1 MSHPVGAKEYP
12 NNIFKQT
19 TPDEEQ
25 ALLDQPRFCTWTKGW
40 LTRSE
45 IYERM
50 LPDGLTS
57 ALRID
62 GPSDS
67 AFSLDDKGNVRILTG
82 KKTQVAGSG
91 VLGIKTWGQQQLH
104 NERSNIQYC
113 AGGTENEGQALNVLA
128 YGDVVEQAIGG
139 TRYIKASKIEIT
151 ATEELVLNGQT
162 VKIQAQGDLEMGAA
176 AINTVQT
183 NKKEIVLGQ
192 RMTFGAGE
200 DTDMQ
205 FDPRASKTILSPG
218 NIYHT
223 VLGEYKLKSLRGMIL
238 NSKQELF
245 MSSDLKTTV
254 QGLKGMI
261 VNGPGGVNINSD
273 KQTTTIDSKD
283 FELNSDKT
291 TITTKTDI
299 SIESTTGEIDI
310 DAKKDI
316 NIDGQNIRIKAKES
330 VDIDATAGFIY
341 LN

>member
-25 ALLDQPRFCTWTKGW
+25 ALSDQPRFCTWTKGW

-113 AGGTENEGQALNVLA
+113 AGGTENEGQALNVIA
-128 YGDVVEQAIGG
+128 YGDVVEQLIGG
-139 TRYIKASKIEIT
+139 TRHLTATKVIIT

-162 VKIQAQGDLEMGAA
+162 IKLQAQGDIEMGAA
-176 AINTVQT
+176 AINTEQI
-183 NKKEIVLGQ
+183 NKKDIILGQ
-192 RMTFGAGE
+192 NMKFGAGE
-200 DTDMQ
+200 DTDLQ
-205 FDPRASKTILSPG
+205 FDPRSSKNIVSTG
-218 NIYHT
+218 NINHKI
-223 VLGEYKLKSLRGMIL
+223 LGEYKIKSLRRMEVNAVTG
-238 NSKQELF
+238 LF
-245 MSSDLKTTV
+245 MSSPAKTTI
-254 QGLKGMI
+254 QGTSGMI
-261 VNGPGGVNINSD
+261 INGPGGMNLNAA
-273 KQTTTIDSKD
+273 KTTFETADLSITSAKTNFKTADFDIDSAKVD
-283 FELNSDKT
+283 LTGSADVSISGANVRVNSG
-291 TITTKTDI
+291 
-299 SIESTTGEIDI
+299 TGG
-310 DAKKDI
+310 K
-316 NIDGQNIRIKAKES
+316 
-330 VDIDATAGFIY
+330 IY

>member
-19 TPDEEQ
+19 TLDEEQ
-25 ALLDQPRFCTWTKGW
+25 ALSDQPRFCTWTKGW

-50 LPDGLTS
+50 LPDGLSS

-113 AGGTENEGQALNVLA
+113 AGGTENEGQALNILA

-162 VKIQAQGDLEMGAA
+162 IKIQAQGDIEMGAA

-183 NKKEIVLGQ
+183 NKKEIVLW
-192 RMTFGAGE
+192 
-200 DTDMQ
+200 
-205 FDPRASKTILSPG
+205 G
-218 NIYHT
+218 NGKAKREVIH
-223 VLGEYKLKSLRGMIL
+223 VDDVAEACVF
-238 NSKQELF
+238 F
-245 MSSDLKTTV
+245 MNKNTKDAL
-254 QGLKGMI
+254 I
-261 VNGPGGVNINSD
+261 NIG
-273 KQTTTIDSKD
+273 TGKD
-283 FELNSDKT
+283 FSIKEYSKKILKCIYPDK
-291 TITTKTDI
+291 KVL
-299 SIESTTGEIDI
+299 
-310 DAKKDI
+310 
-316 NIDGQNIRIKAKES
+316 IKF
-330 VDIDATAGFIY
+330 DR
-341 LN
+341 

>member
-19 TPDEEQ
+19 TLDEEQ
-25 ALLDQPRFCTWTKGW
+25 ALSDQPRFCTWTKGW

-113 AGGTENEGQALNVLA
+113 AGGTENEGQALNILA

-162 VKIQAQGDLEMGAA
+162 IKIQAQGDIEMGAA

-192 RMTFGAGE
+192 NMKFGAGE
-200 DTDMQ
+200 DTDLQ
-205 FDPRASKTILSPG
+205 FDPRSSKNIVSTG
-218 NIYHT
+218 NINHKI
-223 VLGEYKLKSLRGMIL
+223 LGEYKIKSLRRMEVNAVTG
-238 NSKQELF
+238 LF
-245 MSSDLKTTV
+245 MSSPATTTI
-254 QGLKGMI
+254 QGTSGMI
-261 VNGPGGVNINSD
+261 INGPGGMNLNAA
-273 KQTTTIDSKD
+273 KTTFETADLSITSAKTNFKTADFDIDSAKVD
-283 FELNSDKT
+283 LTGSADVSISGLNVRVNSA
-291 TITTKTDI
+291 I
-299 SIESTTGEIDI
+299 
-310 DAKKDI
+310 
-316 NIDGQNIRIKAKES
+316 
-330 VDIDATAGFIY
+330 AGKIY

>member
-19 TPDEEQ
+19 TLDEEQ
-25 ALLDQPRFCTWTKGW
+25 ALSDQPRFCTWTKGW

-113 AGGTENEGQALNVLA
+113 AGGTENEGQALNILA

-162 VKIQAQGDLEMGAA
+162 IKIQAQGDIEMGAA

-192 RMTFGAGE
+192 NMKFGAGE
-200 DTDMQ
+200 DTDLQ
-205 FDPRASKTILSPG
+205 FDPRSSKNIVSTG
-218 NIYHT
+218 NINHKI
-223 VLGEYKLKSLRGMIL
+223 LGEYKIKSLRRMEVNAVTG
-238 NSKQELF
+238 LF
-245 MSSDLKTTV
+245 MSSPATTTI
-254 QGLKGMI
+254 QGTSGMI
-261 VNGPGGVNINSD
+261 INGPGGMNLNAA
-273 KQTTTIDSKD
+273 KTTFETADLSITSAKTNFKTADFDIDSAKVD
-283 FELNSDKT
+283 LTGSADVSISGLNVRVNS
-291 TITTKTDI
+291 
-299 SIESTTGEIDI
+299 
-310 DAKKDI
+310 
-316 NIDGQNIRIKAKES
+316 
-330 VDIDATAGFIY
+330 ATAGKIY

>member
-25 ALLDQPRFCTWTKGW
+25 SLSDQPRFCTWTKGW

-113 AGGTENEGQALNVLA
+113 AGGTENEGQALNILA

-162 VKIQAQGDLEMGAA
+162 IKIQAQGDIEMGAA

-192 RMTFGAGE
+192 NMKFGAGE
-200 DTDMQ
+200 DTDLQ
-205 FDPRASKTILSPG
+205 FDPRSSKNIVSTG
-218 NIYHT
+218 NINHKI
-223 VLGEYKLKSLRGMIL
+223 LGEYKIKSLRRMEVNAVTG
-238 NSKQELF
+238 LF
-245 MSSDLKTTV
+245 MSSPATTTI
-254 QGLKGMI
+254 QGTSGMI
-261 VNGPGGVNINSD
+261 INGPGGMNLNAA
-273 KQTTTIDSKD
+273 KTTFETADLSITSAKTNFKTADFDIDSAKVD
-283 FELNSDKT
+283 LTGSADVSISGLNVRVNS
-291 TITTKTDI
+291 
-299 SIESTTGEIDI
+299 
-310 DAKKDI
+310 
-316 NIDGQNIRIKAKES
+316 
-330 VDIDATAGFIY
+330 ATAGKIY